1 MPAPVKATP
10 TGADQWAGPTIQRIG
25 FRLISGTRRPRAR
38 QGRRIASVVASL
50 ALLLAL
56 AIASPA
62 VGASSPSL
70 DARLASARP
79 GDRIPVIATLRAQID
94 GTRYEGHPAALIRA
108 LQRTAE
114 RTQQPVVDQVAAPV
128 RSFWLVNA
136 VAFDGTPDEIR
147 AVADDPAVAAVD
159 LDTQVS
165 IGADATVSETPFP
178 DAGAGDWGLGAI
190 RVPSVWS
197 AFGLSGAGVRIG
209 TIDTGVDA
217 SNPDLAGKV
226 VAWHD
231 FVGSGAAPYDDNG
244 HGTHTAGTM
253 VGGRAGGAP
262 IGVAPDARL
271 VVAKAIGANGSGS
284 GSALLAAAEWMT
296 NPDGDPA
303 TPDQPAVI
311 NNSWSAPNANDTWFR
326 PMVRRWLELGI
337 VPVFAA
343 GNTGPAAGSIGSP
356 AGYPEAL
363 AVGALDTDGTVPSFS
378 ARGPVTWQDP
388 DGTGPA
394 AGTVLAKPDLVAPG
408 VGIVSSVG
416 SGYLAYTG
424 TSMAA
429 PHVSGVAALVAQAN
443 PSLRGAAIEDLLRAT
458 AVPLGAPG
466 ADPAAGRGRV
476 DALQAVEA
484 AVGPAPDTRFAVT
497 PSPVTNATVLRY
509 VIALVGGGVTVRTRV
524 DGGPWSEPTTQLEL
538 SLPLPEGR
546 HVVEAQAMDA
556 AGVADP
562 TPARHVVL
570 VDRTPPKLSV
580 RLTRRGTETIF
591 TGHARDRLSGTAR
604 GSIRWSFGEGETA
617 RGARVSRS
625 FAEARDRRVVL
636 TARDAAG
643 NEAFAVR
650 SFRPRAATAVRG
662 LEVRRRAARRSGTL
676 TVRGRLV
683 RPAGIRVVLRP
694 LRPTALATA
703 LRGPAAAFA
712 PERLGPPRARAVLPA
727 ARPGRFRLTV
737 PIGRLR
743 PGPYRLWVSAPER
756 GSRVGRLRIVR
767 RIEIR

>member
-1 MPAPVKATP
+1 M
-10 TGADQWAGPTIQRIG
+10 
-25 FRLISGTRRPRAR
+25 ISGLRRPGAR
-38 QGRRIASVVASL
+38 HGRRIASVVASL

-62 VGASSPSL
+62 LAATSPSL
-70 DARLASARP
+70 DARLAAAKPR
-79 GDRIPVIATLRAQID
+79 DRIPVIATLRAQID
-94 GTRYEGHPAALIRA
+94 GARYEGHPAALIRA

-159 LDTQVS
+159 LDAQVS
-165 IGADATVSETPFP
+165 IGADAGVSDTPFP
-178 DAGAGDWGLGAI
+178 DAGTGDWGLGAI

-197 AFGLSGAGVRIG
+197 AFGLRGAGVRIG
-209 TIDTGVDA
+209 TIDTGVNA

-231 FVGSGAAPYDDNG
+231 FVGSGATPYDDNG

-262 IGVAPDARL
+262 IGVAPDAGL

-303 TPDQPAVI
+303 TADQPAVI

-343 GNTGPAAGSIGSP
+343 GNTGPAAGSVGSP

-378 ARGPVTWQDP
+378 ARGPVVWQDP

-416 SGYLAYTG
+416 TGYLAYTG

-443 PSLRGAAIEDLLRAT
+443 PALHGGAIEDLLRAT
-458 AVPLGAPG
+458 AVPLGAAG
-466 ADPAAGRGRV
+466 ADSAGRGRV
-476 DALQAVEA
+476 DALRAVEA
-484 AVGPAPDTRFAVT
+484 AVGPAPDTSFAVT
-497 PSPVTNATVLRY
+497 PPQVTNAAVLRY
-509 VIALVGGGVTVRTRV
+509 VIALSGGGATVRTRV
-524 DGGPWSEPTTQLEL
+524 DGGPWTEPTTQLEL
-538 SLPLPEGR
+538 SLTLPEGR
-546 HVVEAQAMDA
+546 HVVEAQAIDA
-556 AGVADP
+556 AGVVDP

-570 VDRTPPKLSV
+570 VDRTPPKLTL
-580 RLTRRGTETIF
+580 RLARRGTETIF
-591 TGHARDRLSGTAR
+591 IGNARDRLSGTAR
-604 GSIRWSFGEGETA
+604 GSIRWSFGDGETA
-617 RGARVSRS
+617 RGAHVVRS
-625 FAEARDRRVVL
+625 FAEARDRHVVL

-643 NEAFAVR
+643 NEAYAVR

-662 LEVRRRAARRSGTL
+662 LEVRQRASRRSRTL

-694 LRPTALATA
+694 LRPVASATA
-703 LRGPAAAFA
+703 LHGPAAAFA
-712 PERLGPPRARAVLPA
+712 PERLGPPRARAVLPS
-727 ARPGRFRLTV
+727 ARPGRFRLAV
-737 PIGRLR
+737 RIGRLR
-743 PGPYRLWVSAPER
+743 PGTYRLEVSAPER
-756 GSRVGRLRIVR
+756 GSRVGRLHIVR